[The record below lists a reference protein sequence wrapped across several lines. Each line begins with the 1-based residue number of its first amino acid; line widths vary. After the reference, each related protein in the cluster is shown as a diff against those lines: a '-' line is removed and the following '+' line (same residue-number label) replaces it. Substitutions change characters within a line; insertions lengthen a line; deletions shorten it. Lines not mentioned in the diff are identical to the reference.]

1 MDRPAGAGL
10 GPVRHHVA
18 MPNLLAG
25 LASLLWGTADFL
37 GGLGVKGRSVLA
49 FLTLT
54 QLTGLTIVALLL
66 VAFPADPSGTDL
78 LIGVISGVLTV
89 VLAGSLYRSLALG
102 PMNVAAPLSAVVGA
116 AVPVAYGLA
125 TGERPGVPAMLGIVV
140 GLVGI
145 VLVSTAKAQ
154 EQQRVA
160 PLTLVLATT
169 AGLMIGVVNIL
180 FAQTSEE
187 GGLWPFAMTK
197 LVAFV
202 VVGIAFLVQRRR
214 TGLRL
219 GSPLLPVAAGGADA
233 GATMSL
239 LLALQRGSLI
249 LISILG
255 GLFPVVTVVLARV
268 VLKEPMTRWQLVG
281 LAAAVVAVIL
291 LTI

>member
-1 MDRPAGAGL
+1 
-10 GPVRHHVA
+10 

-37 GGLGVKGRSVLA
+37 GGIGVKGRSTLA

-54 QLTGLTIVALLL
+54 QLTGLSIVAVLL
-66 VAFPADPSGTDL
+66 VAFPADPTGADLWLGVVSGA
-78 LIGVISGVLTV
+78 LTV
-89 VLAGSLYRSLALG
+89 VLAASLYRSLALG

-116 AVPVAYGLA
+116 AVPVAFGFA
-125 TGERPGVPAMLGIVV
+125 TGERPGVPAMLGIAV

-145 VLVSTAKAQ
+145 VLVSTAKAE

-160 PLTLVLATT
+160 PITLVLATT
-169 AGLMIGVVNIL
+169 AGAAIGIVNIL
-180 FAQTSEE
+180 FAQTSADS
-187 GGLWPFAMTK
+187 GLWPFAMTK

-202 VVGIAFLVQRRR
+202 VVGTAFLV
-214 TGLRL
+214 LRL
-219 GSPLLPVAAGGADA
+219 RKGVRLGGPLLPVAAGAADA

-255 GLFPVVTVVLARV
+255 GLFPVVTVLLARAF
-268 VLKEPMTRWQLVG
+268 LKEPMTRWQVVG

-291 LTI
+291 LTV

>member
-1 MDRPAGAGL
+1 
-10 GPVRHHVA
+10 

-37 GGLGVKGRSVLA
+37 GGIGVKGRSVLA

-54 QLTGLTIVALLL
+54 QLTGLTVVAVLLI
-66 VAFPADPSGTDL
+66 AFPADPTAADLTVGVVSGA
-78 LIGVISGVLTV
+78 LTV

-116 AVPVAYGLA
+116 AVPVAFGLV
-125 TGERPGVPAMLGIVV
+125 TGERPGTLAILGIAV

-145 VLVSTAKAQ
+145 ALVSMTKAE
-154 EQQRVA
+154 EQARVA
-160 PLTLVLATT
+160 PITLVLATT
-169 AGLMIGVVNIL
+169 AGLMIGIVNIL
-180 FAQTSEE
+180 FAQTSTDS
-187 GGLWPFAMTK
+187 GLWPFAMTK

-202 VVGIAFLVQRRR
+202 VVGIAFLVVRRR
-214 TGLRL
+214 SGVRL
-219 GSPLLPVAAGGADA
+219 GGPALPVAAGVADA

-249 LISILG
+249 LVSILG
-255 GLFPVVTVVLARV
+255 GLFPVVTVVLARAF
-268 VLKEPMTRWQLVG
+268 LREPMTRWQLVG

-291 LTI
+291 LTV

>member
-1 MDRPAGAGL
+1 
-10 GPVRHHVA
+10 

-37 GGLGVKGRSVLA
+37 GGFGVKGRSVLA

-54 QLTGLTIVALLL
+54 QLTGLTIVAVLL
-66 VAFPADPSGTDL
+66 VAFPADPSGGDL
-78 LIGVISGVLTV
+78 LIGVVSGALTV

-125 TGERPGVPAMLGIVV
+125 TGERPGVPAMVGIAV
-140 GLVGI
+140 GLAGI
-145 VLVSTAKAQ
+145 VLVSTGKAERQ
-154 EQQRVA
+154 HRVE
-160 PLTLVLATT
+160 PITLVLATT
-169 AGLMIGVVNIL
+169 AGCMIGIVNIL
-180 FAQTSEE
+180 FAQTSADS
-187 GGLWPFAMTK
+187 GLWPFAMTK
-197 LVAFV
+197 LVAFA
-202 VVGIAFLVQRRR
+202 VVGIAFLVLRFR

-219 GSPLLPVAAGGADA
+219 GGPLLPVAAGAADA

-255 GLFPVVTVVLARV
+255 GLFPVVTVLLARTI
-268 VLKEPMTRWQLVG
+268 LKEPMTRRQLAG
-281 LAAAVVAVIL
+281 LAAAIVAVIL
-291 LTI
+291 LTV